1 MLAVSTLPHFLT
13 ILYSPDMYYAS
24 VVIYA
29 TVFSATWHLEGSQ
42 STTTLFVL
50 DHAAAALWFFTDMA
64 YTYDTDYFQHVLE
77 LNLLVAALNP
87 ILSAY
92 HYAYTH
98 SLWHLLSA
106 AKSVYIARN
115 ILNR

>member
-13 ILYSPDMYYAS
+13 ILYSPDAYYTS

-29 TVFSATWHLEGSQ
+29 TIFSAGWHLEGSQ
-42 STTTLFVL
+42 VTNLFVL
-50 DHAAAALWFFTDMA
+50 DHTAAVVWFLTDIA
-64 YTYDTDYFQHVLE
+64 YTYNTDYFQHVLE

-87 ILSAY
+87 ILSYY
-92 HYAYTH
+92 HYTYTH

-106 AKSVYIARN
+106 AKAVYIARN
-115 ILNR
+115 ILSR